1 MSAAKLHLRPALLGC
16 LGLLLAAPAHA
27 QTPMP
32 TTPTTGIAAT
42 DFQIRVMLPKGKDF
56 VFVTA
61 DVDRDLYL
69 NRAHCECDSPIRI
82 RVELTPQALATKKAA
97 ITKQRVSLI
106 LGTAACVDA
115 TSSVRTGAKCT
126 TLRDKI
132 DLINLTRQAEDVD
145 TTVGALFRAANA
157 PTGEGCAADFM
168 QAAWLLVDETGTG
181 DPVTGLQGTS
191 APTLPLP
198 LDGRAPPPPSDVQ
211 VTPGNEA
218 LAVSWTRTML
228 ASDQNGYVVFCSRA
242 GLPVFKDTFFH
253 GKDFFTQQLV
263 CGTST
268 TGITQKLT
276 AADPVLAADNLE
288 ADTGRP
294 IDAPAEMQ
302 RLDTAY
308 VCSNLLTTSTEW
320 RIHTLQNGIQYVVGV
335 ASVDTHGNASP
346 LDLALVQT
354 PIPTTDFY
362 RAYRAAGGG
371 ADGGFCSY
379 GQRPRAA
386 GWWLSLLA
394 VAALAV
400 SRRRR

>member
-32 TTPTTGIAAT
+32 TPGATALTKDDFDLKLLKADEKTFLTT
-42 DFQIRVMLPKGKDF
+42 
-56 VFVTA
+56 
-61 DVDRDLYL
+61 DVDRALYL
-69 NRAHCECDSPIRI
+69 NRANCQCKSGFFLRVGLTATGVSKATNLPTLQTAEVRIGGPECVASDVTS
-82 RVELTPQALATKKAA
+82 VEMAKTKC
-97 ITKQRVSLI
+97 TS
-106 LGTAACVDA
+106 LGTVVLADLARRAKDFPATVFDLFAA
-115 TSSVRTGAKCT
+115 K
-126 TLRDKI
+126 
-132 DLINLTRQAEDVD
+132 NLNAPAGDECGIEAPQTIWLAVD
-145 TTVGALFRAANA
+145 TTGDQRPDLTDAPSLALNI
-157 PTGEGCAADFM
+157 
-168 QAAWLLVDETGTG
+168 
-181 DPVTGLQGTS
+181 
-191 APTLPLP
+191 
-198 LDGRAPPPPSDVQ
+198 DGKAPPPPSDVV

-218 LAVSWTRTML
+218 LSVSWTRTTVV
-228 ASDQNGYVVFCSRA
+228 SDQNGYVVFCSRA

-308 VCSNLLTTSTEW
+308 VCSNLLTTSSEW